1 MSSWRSFKNP
11 LLRGSEC
18 RPLLGGL
25 KIHPSSRVYG
35 LLIDLILTGVRNLC
49 PERGMK
55 FWQFTA
61 IQELAQATKITK
73 HKFKH

>member
-1 MSSWRSFKNP
+1 MSSWRSFKIP
-11 LLRGSEC
+11 FKGQRVSTPS
-18 RPLLGGL
+18 RGL

-49 PERGMK
+49 PERVMK